1 MRKSAL
7 GLLTILLWVPWTAAQ
22 AQPAAPASTPAL
34 ETEVANLDR
43 SLQELVALLRE
54 LAGRQQTDLLLKRVE
69 LSYLKMGPFQQ
80 ERKELLARK
89 ASD

>member
-1 MRKSAL
+1 M
-7 GLLTILLWVPWTAAQ
+7 
-22 AQPAAPASTPAL
+22 
-34 ETEVANLDR
+34 
-43 SLQELVALLRE
+43 ALLRE

-89 ASD
+89 ASDEEDSNGSRP